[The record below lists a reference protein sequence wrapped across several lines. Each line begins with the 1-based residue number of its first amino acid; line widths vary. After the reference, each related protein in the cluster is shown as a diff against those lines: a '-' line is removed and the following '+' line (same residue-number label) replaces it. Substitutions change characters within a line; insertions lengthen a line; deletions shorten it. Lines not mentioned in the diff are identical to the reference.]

1 MKKKVQHHL
10 ADDPETVKKTMS
22 ELEKEK
28 AEAQKKVDALRKEE
42 KVSYSVRKD
51 VKKIPP
57 FACQFI
63 ENNSWE
69 SSFYIGLCLY

>member
-10 ADDPETVKKTMS
+10 ADDPETAKKTMS

-51 VKKIPP
+51 VKNTPLRLPIHR
-57 FACQFI
+57 
-63 ENNSWE
+63 E
-69 SSFYIGLCLY
+69 

>member
-1 MKKKVQHHL
+1 MAEMKKKVQHHL
-10 ADDPETVKKTMS
+10 ADDPETAKKTMS

-51 VKKIPP
+51 VKNAPHP
-57 FACQFI
+57 HPSLA
-63 ENNSWE
+63 NS
-69 SSFYIGLCLY
+69 